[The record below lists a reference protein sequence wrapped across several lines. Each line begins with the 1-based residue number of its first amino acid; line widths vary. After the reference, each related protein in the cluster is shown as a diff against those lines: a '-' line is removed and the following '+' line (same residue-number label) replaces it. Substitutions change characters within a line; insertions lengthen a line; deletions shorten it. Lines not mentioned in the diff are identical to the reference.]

1 MATRSTPKKTK
12 PSHSKAR
19 AKTATPPA
27 RKKPAKKAIKKQP
40 SPPPAVP
47 VQAPPLPASIT
58 AILDTCPLGVAISN
72 VAEAKII
79 YANVPMARFFG
90 LTRVAAHGQ
99 HVSMFYSDPTDREYV
114 RATLAAKGHLYRYRM
129 RGKAADGSERR
140 ARLSSHVIAYNGE
153 PHILSWIEEEA
164 DGAIGEPAPRQGE

>member
-1 MATRSTPKKTK
+1 MATRSAPKKTK
-12 PSHSKAR
+12 PSQSKAR
-19 AKTATPPA
+19 AKTAKPPA
-27 RKKPAKKAIKKQP
+27 RKKPAKKQP

-72 VAEAKII
+72 VSEAKII
-79 YANVPMARFFG
+79 YANVPMARFFA

-99 HVSMFYSDPTDREYV
+99 HVSMFYSDPADREYV

-129 RGKAADGSERR
+129 RGKAADGSVRR
-140 ARLSSHVIAYNGE
+140 ARLSSHVIAYDGA
-153 PHILSWIEEEA
+153 PHILSWIEEESE
-164 DGAIGEPAPRQGE
+164 GAAAEPAVRQGE